1 MKNLIW
7 TTLGR
12 GLLGL
17 FFAAAVILPP
27 AAGQDSETLV
37 SGGEKVAIRGY
48 DPVAYFTEGHPVK
61 GNSDFETSWNDVR
74 WRFASAAHQ
83 DLFVSDPERYSPQF
97 GGLCAWG
104 VAIGKH
110 FDADPES
117 WAIVEGKLYLTYGKA
132 QNDKLQANLAGNI
145 EKANANWAAYQAG
158 Q

>member
-17 FFAAAVILPP
+17 FFAAAVMLPGI
-27 AAGQDSETLV
+27 AAQDSETLY

-61 GNSDFETSWNDVR
+61 GKIDFEVSWNGVR

-132 QNDKLQANLAGNI
+132 QSEKLQANLAGNL
-145 EKANANWAAYQAG
+145 EKANANWAAHQAS